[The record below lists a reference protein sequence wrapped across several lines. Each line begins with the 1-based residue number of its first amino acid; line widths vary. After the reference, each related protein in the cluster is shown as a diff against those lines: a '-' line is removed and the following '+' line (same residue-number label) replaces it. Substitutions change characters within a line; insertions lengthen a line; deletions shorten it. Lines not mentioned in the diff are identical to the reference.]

1 MPSLARVRSLSS
13 NRLVKNAAA
22 LFVVQMSAFA
32 APLVVLPY
40 LSRVLSTEHFGL
52 IAFTTAFNYYFIT
65 LVEYGFNLSA
75 TRRIAI
81 HRDDPQ
87 KISRIVASVYAAK
100 FLLTLLGFV
109 IMVGVVLAT
118 PKLRPNF
125 ALFCIGYMA
134 VAGDL
139 LFPLWLFQGL
149 EKMENLVW
157 RDLCSK
163 FISLGLTFAFVHR
176 D

>member
-52 IAFTTAFNYYFIT
+52 IAFATAFNYYFIT

-81 HRDDPQ
+81 HRDNPDLLS
-87 KISRIVASVYAAK
+87 KICSSVYSAK
-100 FLLTLLGFV
+100 ALLTLVGFV
-109 IMVGVVLAT
+109 LMLAIVLVT
-118 PKLRPNF
+118 PK
-125 ALFCIGYMA
+125 
-134 VAGDL
+134 
-139 LFPLWLFQGL
+139 
-149 EKMENLVW
+149 
-157 RDLCSK
+157 
-163 FISLGLTFAFVHR
+163 
-176 D
+176 